1 MVAVVIFII
10 SHHPCRCTGAQPG
23 SLLSCSALR
32 FSPCA
37 EPVPVLASQEPQ
49 RQPGKRQLHGHHSP
63 RADPYAAAGERPS
76 EIQPG
81 VRSPH
86 PSLPQVSATEY
97 SLVSRSYQACAW
109 PPMPWRSLGP
119 WRGGELVRQLQP
131 GPVGGPVG
139 RPVAPKPTSSP
150 HCTEELSFVQRSVPP
165 ALFPYKGPVT

>member
-1 MVAVVIFII
+1 MVAVLFII

-23 SLLSCSALR
+23 SLPSCSALR

-49 RQPGKRQLHGHHSP
+49 RQPGKRRLHGHYSP
-63 RADPYAAAGERPS
+63 RADPHAAAGERPS

-86 PSLPQVSATEY
+86 PSLPQVSAAEH
-97 SLVSRSYQACAW
+97 SLASRSYQACAC
-109 PPMPWRSLGP
+109 PLMPWCSLGP
-119 WRGGELVRQLQP
+119 WWGGELVREFQP
-131 GPVGGPVG
+131 GPVG
-139 RPVAPKPTSSP
+139 RPVAPKPTNSP
-150 HCTEELSFVQRSVPP
+150 HVIEELSFVQRSVPP